1 MRMVL
6 VDEKD
11 ARELVGCVAKLIA
24 MTQRLIEV
32 CKMENKDKDKAIAL
46 CVNMLS
52 ELERHK
58 AIIEAQERTIERLKF
73 NLITGGNRAGFSS
86 S

>member
-1 MRMVL
+1 MGMVL

-11 ARELVGCVAKLIA
+11 ARELLDWVAKLTAI
-24 MTQRLIEV
+24 TQRLI
-32 CKMENKDKDKAIAL
+32 KGYKKENEDKDKAVAL